1 MAQHNNMAQHIE
13 QLQTAV
19 ALAAQDAALLEVQA
33 RAAGELANAARVRL
47 ECLRADLASA
57 LAARGLEV
65 LRAGWQEQDA
75 QGGINA
81 RPAP

>member
-1 MAQHNNMAQHIE
+1 MNHIE
-13 QLQTAV
+13 QLQARV
-19 ALAAQDAALLEVQA
+19 AQAAQEAALLEAQA
-33 RAAGELANAARVRL
+33 RAVNELAAEARARL
-47 ECLRADLASA
+47 VCLRSDLEAA
-57 LAARGLEV
+57 LRAQSLAV